1 MPIEVTPTSYQ
12 NDSFLQPLSLGT
24 TNCVVTENCVFLT
37 YNSSWYRTP
46 TTGASFSQGNGSRT
60 VFRYNT
66 WTNFNTN
73 LSFYPILDAH
83 GNMLPVSNSVTGW
96 TPSTAVGTNYGG
108 GRGTRQFEVYGNLFV
123 SPAPTVDRLV
133 HLRGGTCLVYSNT
146 YIGRYMNTF
155 FYMQEEDGPSRWTN
169 LVTYQGYDQHWLN
182 IWANIVNGNLC
193 TNVGYSASSDAAFI
207 LPGTNLF
214 WSPTPLANPE
224 MTSYTPLVYPHP
236 LAAAQAPPA
245 PPAAPTNLRILGQAQ
260 PPPPTPPPVTNVTS
274 GLELWWTFDAGSG
287 ATAIDSSTNG
297 NTGTLYGS
305 PAWTTGIIS
314 NCLSF
319 TGSSSQY
326 CSIASAPVSA
336 PPMTLC
342 AWINTTSTGSNY
354 IAGEWHTGGGSYNC
368 YAISINAGNIA
379 ACEFSGNSGTFDVSP
394 STYNDGKWHHV
405 AAVWSSSSLVVLYVD
420 GNPVQTGM
428 FMTPPSVSM
437 QAFAVG
443 CAATT
448 TQSQYLTGEVDDVR
462 LYNRALSAGEVA
474 NLYNLTT
481 IW

>member
-1 MPIEVTPTSYQ
+1 
-12 NDSFLQPLSLGT
+12 
-24 TNCVVTENCVFLT
+24 
-37 YNSSWYRTP
+37 
-46 TTGASFSQGNGSRT
+46 
-60 VFRYNT
+60 
-66 WTNFNTN
+66 
-73 LSFYPILDAH
+73 
-83 GNMLPVSNSVTGW
+83 
-96 TPSTAVGTNYGG
+96 
-108 GRGTRQFEVYGNLFV
+108 
-123 SPAPTVDRLV
+123 
-133 HLRGGTCLVYSNT
+133 
-146 YIGRYMNTF
+146 
-155 FYMQEEDGPSRWTN
+155 
-169 LVTYQGYDQHWLN
+169 
-182 IWANIVNGNLC
+182 
-193 TNVGYSASSDAAFI
+193 
-207 LPGTNLF
+207 
-214 WSPTPLANPE
+214 
-224 MTSYTPLVYPHP
+224 
-236 LAAAQAPPA
+236 
-245 PPAAPTNLRILGQAQ
+245 
-260 PPPPTPPPVTNVTS
+260 
-274 GLELWWTFDAGSG
+274 
-287 ATAIDSSTNG
+287 
-297 NTGTLYGS
+297 
-305 PAWTTGIIS
+305 
-314 NCLSF
+314 
-319 TGSSSQY
+319 
-326 CSIASAPVSA
+326 
-336 PPMTLC
+336 MTLC